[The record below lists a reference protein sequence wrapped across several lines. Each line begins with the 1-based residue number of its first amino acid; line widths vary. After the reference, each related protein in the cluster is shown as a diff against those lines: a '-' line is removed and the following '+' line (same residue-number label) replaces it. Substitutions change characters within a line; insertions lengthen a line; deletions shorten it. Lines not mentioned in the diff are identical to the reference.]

1 MLILFKKQ
9 GEMNYTVGISEMRV
23 SNQNDDVIVT
33 YSLGSCLGVTIYD
46 PVARIG
52 GMIHCMLPM
61 SKLDLQKAR
70 SFPCMFVDTGVPL
83 LFNEAYVLG
92 AKKERIIVKVAGCS
106 QILDDKGLFNIGER
120 NYMTLRKLLWKNGI
134 LINTEDIGGTESR
147 TIYLELST
155 GRVIIKSRDKK
166 VEI

>member
-1 MLILFKKQ
+1 
-9 GEMNYTVGISEMRV
+9 MNYTVGISEMRV
-23 SNQNDDVIVT
+23 SNQNDDVLVT

-46 PVARIG
+46 PVSRVG

-61 SKLDLQKAR
+61 SKLDSQKAN

-83 LFNEAYVLG
+83 LFNEAYRLG
-92 AKKERIIVKVAGCS
+92 AKKEQIIVKVAGCS

-134 LINTEDIGGTESR
+134 LINKEDIGGTEPR
-147 TIYLELST
+147 TLYLELAT
-155 GRVIIKSRDKK
+155 GRVTIKSRDKK
-166 VEI
+166 IEI